1 MHSEKNL
8 LYDLLEMT
16 IPLAVRP
23 RIPPNQ
29 QLHESQL
36 KFRPEQQQLQARFS
50 RQQPN
55 LHTRDGT
62 ASHARRY
69 GLTRAT
75 VRPHT
80 CDCICCF
87 NFRISGIFTAA
98 YSLCCT
104 PYCSSSNTEN
114 TPSMSAQTRG
124 LKLQT
129 QLTSSL
135 QNSPLLSPHVRKN
148 ARMMSMRCFALF
160 VHLL

>member
-8 LYDLLEMT
+8 LYGLLEMT

-36 KFRPEQQQLQARFS
+36 KFRPEQQQLQAWFS

-69 GLTRAT
+69 GLTRVT
-75 VRPHT
+75 VSAVLTFEFLGFSLLHT
-80 CDCICCF
+80 LSAV
-87 NFRISGIFTAA
+87 RLTAP
-98 YSLCCT
+98 LPTLKILLQCL
-104 PYCSSSNTEN
+104 
-114 TPSMSAQTRG
+114 
-124 LKLQT
+124 LKL
-129 QLTSSL
+129 
-135 QNSPLLSPHVRKN
+135 VG
-148 ARMMSMRCFALF
+148 
-160 VHLL
+160 